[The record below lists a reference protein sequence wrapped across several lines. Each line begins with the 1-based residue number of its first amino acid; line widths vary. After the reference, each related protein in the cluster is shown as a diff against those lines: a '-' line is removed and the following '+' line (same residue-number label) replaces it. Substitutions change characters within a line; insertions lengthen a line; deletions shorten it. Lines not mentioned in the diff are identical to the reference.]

1 MEDLLGFLFLVTL
14 LFFSLNVFPLLMLFF
29 YDSSFLVE
37 MLKGFGNVQKISI
50 SSFIVIII
58 FNNVG
63 KVPIRKILTYCHQVK
78 LSFFFVLEATNRA
91 GHVLPLNFLLNF
103 ELLSDFFLI
112 SRIDVGK
119 LEDNLFGQIL
129 L

>member
-1 MEDLLGFLFLVTL
+1 VKDLLGFIFLVTL
-14 LFFSLNVFPLLMLFF
+14 LFFSLNVFPLLLLFF
-29 YDSSFLVE
+29 YDRSFLVE

-58 FNNVG
+58 FNNAA
-63 KVPIRKILTYCHQVK
+63 KVPIRKLLTYCHQVK
-78 LSFFFVLEATNRA
+78 LPFFFVLEATNRA

-103 ELLSDFFLI
+103 EFLSDFFLI

-119 LEDNLFGQIL
+119 LEDNLFG
-129 L
+129 